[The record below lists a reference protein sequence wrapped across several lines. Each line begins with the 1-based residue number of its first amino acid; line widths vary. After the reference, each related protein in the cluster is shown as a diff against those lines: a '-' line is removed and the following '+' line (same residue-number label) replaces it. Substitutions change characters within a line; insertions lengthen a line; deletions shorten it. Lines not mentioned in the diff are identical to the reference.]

1 MRPRRTAPA
10 GSVVLSD
17 LSIRRPVFATVMSLL
32 LVVLG
37 VIAYTRLTLR
47 ELPAI
52 DPPIVSVYVA
62 YPGASAAVVE
72 TRITQVLEDS
82 LSGIEGVETIESQS
96 SNGEGSISIE
106 FSLDRDIE
114 AAANDVRDAVSRVVD
129 RMPEE
134 ADPPEIEKAES
145 DSEVIVWLNMSST
158 RMDTLELSDFAERYV
173 VDRLSAIDGVSRVR
187 VGGEQ
192 RYAMRIWL
200 DSAAMAARG
209 LTVADVEAALERENV
224 ELPAGSLESTDRD
237 FTLRVQRGYR
247 EPADFAKLTL
257 AKGEEGYLVRLGD
270 VARVERASEERR
282 AYYRSNGEP
291 NVGLGIVKTSTPNSL
306 DVARKARA
314 MAAEIQKSLPEG
326 MRIFVAFDS
335 TIFIDAAVERVFAT
349 LFEAIALVIVVIYLF
364 LGSAR
369 SALIPAVTIP
379 VCLVTAFAAL
389 WAFGFTINLLTL
401 LAIVLCIGL
410 VVDDAI
416 VVVENIQRRAD
427 LGEPPL
433 VAARRGTAQVAFAVV
448 ATTVVLVAVFLPVG
462 FMEGNTGRLF
472 RELSVALASAVAIS
486 CFVALSLTP
495 MMSSKLIRAHTAPR
509 GLNAWIHTRL
519 TRLAAAYRRQIAAT
533 IGRPVVFGAILG
545 GSALVSF
552 LLFQVVPKELAPAED
567 RGAFSISI
575 EGPEGAGYDYTV
587 AQVQKVED
595 LLVPLTGPDKPI
607 QRVNT
612 RVPGNFGASDDMNTG
627 QAIIFLQDWDR
638 RAATTA
644 DVVAMLRREMATIP
658 TVRAFP
664 RVRSGLIRTSGQPL
678 QVALGGPDYPQI
690 AGWRD
695 RILARMAKNPGILD
709 PDSDYKETRP
719 QLRVEINFERAAD
732 LGVSTEE
739 IGTTLETM
747 MGSRRVT
754 TFVESGEEYDVVL
767 QARPDN
773 RAAPANLEN
782 LYVRSG
788 RSSQLVPLSSLVT
801 LTEVA
806 EPGTLNRFNRLRAI
820 TISANLA
827 DGYTLGEA
835 IDWVQKT
842 AAEELPD
849 VAQVEFKGQSREFLT
864 AGGAVLFTFA
874 MALLVVYLVLAAQ
887 FESFI
892 HPFVIMLTVP
902 LAVAGALLG
911 LWIAGKTLNL
921 FSQIGIVMLVGL
933 AAKNGILIV
942 DFANKLRD
950 EGRSVR
956 EAIIEAAGVRLRQIL
971 MTSIATVAGAVPLVI
986 SGGPGSA
993 SRSAIGVVVI
1003 FGVAFSTVLSLYV
1016 VPSFYALLAPHTGS
1030 PDALAKEIERLEVAT
1045 PEVTGQA

>member
-1 MRPRRTAPA
+1 M
-10 GSVVLSD
+10 VLSD
-17 LSIRRPVFATVMSLL
+17 ISIRRPVFATVMSLL

-52 DPPIVSVYVA
+52 DPPIVSVSVE

-72 TRITQVLEDS
+72 TRITQVLEDA
-82 LSGIEGVETIESQS
+82 LSGTEGVETIESQS

-114 AAANDVRDAVSRVVD
+114 AAANDVRDAVSRVQD
-129 RMPEE
+129 RMPPE

-145 DSEVIVWLNMSST
+145 DSEVILWLNMSST
-158 RMDTLELSDFAERYV
+158 GMDTLELSDYADRYV
-173 VDRLSAIDGVSRVR
+173 VDRLSALDGVARVR
-187 VGGEQ
+187 VGGDQ
-192 RYAMRIWL
+192 RYAMRVWL
-200 DSAAMAARG
+200 DSAALAARG
-209 LTVADVEAALERENV
+209 LTVADVEAALESENV
-224 ELPAGSLESTDRD
+224 ELPAGRIESTDRD

-247 EPADFAKLTL
+247 APADFARMTL
-257 AKGEEGYLVRLGD
+257 AKGEDGYLVRLGD
-270 VARVERASEERR
+270 VARVERASQERR

-291 NVGLGIVKTSTPNSL
+291 NLGLGIVKTSTANSL
-306 DVARKARA
+306 DVARAARA
-314 MAAEIQKSLPEG
+314 TAEEIQKTLPEG
-326 MRIFVAFDS
+326 TRIFVAFDS
-335 TIFIDAAVERVFAT
+335 TVFIDAAVKRVFTT

-364 LGSAR
+364 LGNAR

-389 WAFGFTINLLTL
+389 WAFGFSINLLTL

-416 VVVENIQRRAD
+416 VVVENVQRRAD
-427 LGEPPL
+427 EGEPPL
-433 VAARRGTAQVAFAVV
+433 VAARRGTSQVAFAVI
-448 ATTVVLVAVFLPVG
+448 ATTAVLVAVFLPVG

-486 CFVALSLTP
+486 CFVALTLTP
-495 MMSSKLIRAHTAPR
+495 MMSSKLIRPHSEPR
-509 GLNAWIHTRL
+509 GLNAWIHGRL
-519 TRLAAAYRRQIAAT
+519 TRLAGSYRRQVAAT
-533 IGRPVVFGAILG
+533 VGKPLVFGAVLA
-545 GSALVSF
+545 GSAALSL
-552 LLFQVVPKELAPAED
+552 LLFNVVPKGLAPAED
-567 RGAFSISI
+567 RGAFFITI
-575 EGPEGAGYDYTV
+575 EAPEGAGYDYTV
-587 AQVQKVED
+587 AQMQKVEA
-595 LLVPLTGPDKPI
+595 LLAPLTGPDKPI

-612 RVPGNFGASDDMNTG
+612 RVPGFFGSGDDMNSG
-627 QAIIFLQDWDR
+627 QAIIFLHEWDR
-638 RAATTA
+638 RDVTTA
-644 DVVAMLRREMATIP
+644 EVVASLRDELVAIP
-658 TVRAFP
+658 TVRASP
-664 RVRSGLIRTSGQPL
+664 RVRSGLIRSTSQPL
-678 QVALGGPDYPQI
+678 QVVLGGPDYGDL
-690 AGWRD
+690 AEWRD
-695 RILARMAKNPGILD
+695 RMLARMADNPGIQD
-709 PDSDYKETRP
+709 PESDYKETRP
-719 QLRVEINFERAAD
+719 QLRIEINFERAAD

-754 TFVESGEEYDVVL
+754 TFVEDGEEYDVVL
-767 QARPDN
+767 QARPDD

-788 RSSQLVPLSSLVT
+788 RSQQLVPLSSLVT
-801 LTEVA
+801 LTELA

-827 DGYTLGEA
+827 SGYTLGEA
-835 IDWVQKT
+835 IDWVRTT
-842 AAEELPD
+842 AAEELPE
-849 VAQVEFKGQSREFLT
+849 VAQIDYRGQSREFMS

-874 MALLVVYLVLAAQ
+874 MALLIVYLVLAAQ

-902 LAVAGALLG
+902 LAVTGALLG
-911 LWIAGKTLNL
+911 LWVTGGTLNL

-950 EGRSVR
+950 EGRPVR
-956 EAIIEAAGVRLRQIL
+956 EAIVEAAAVRLRPIL
-971 MTSIATVAGAVPLVI
+971 MTSIATIAGAVPLVVA
-986 SGGPGSA
+986 GGPGSA

-1003 FGVAFSTVLSLYV
+1003 FGVAFSTLLSLYV
-1016 VPSFYALLAPHTGS
+1016 VPSFYALLAPHTDS
-1030 PDALAKEIERLEVAT
+1030 PEALAREIERLETET
-1045 PEVTGQA
+1045 PDAAGRA